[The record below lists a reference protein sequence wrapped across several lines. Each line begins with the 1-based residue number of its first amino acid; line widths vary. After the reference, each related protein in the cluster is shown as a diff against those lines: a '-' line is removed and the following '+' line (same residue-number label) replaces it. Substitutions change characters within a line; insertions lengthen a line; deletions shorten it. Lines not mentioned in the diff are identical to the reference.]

1 MSRRGP
7 IVAAALGVV
16 MVVLLGVGLILPK
29 MGQVKDAKAQ
39 VATTQATT
47 QTLQVQLA
55 SLEALAKQATKIR
68 AQLAKLN
75 QQVPVS
81 ADLPGLI
88 RDLNAAAAKSAVD
101 FISVSPG
108 TPTPSTDP
116 LVSMI
121 PLQVTVNGGFFAAE
135 EFLYQLETLPRTA
148 KVATVAITTVT
159 STDAAAGGS
168 TSTIPRTPPT
178 ISLVIT
184 ATFYT
189 DDLSSGPG
197 SQPGTQKS
205 VPGAAGPTAGPPA
218 SGGSTTS

>member
-29 MGQVKDAKAQ
+29 MGQVKDAKAA
-39 VATTQATT
+39 VATAQGET

-55 SLEALAKQATKIR
+55 SLEALAKQAIKIR

-75 QQVPVS
+75 QQVPLT

-88 RDLNAAAAKSAVD
+88 RDLNAAADKSAVD
-101 FISVSPG
+101 FLSVSPG

-116 LVSMI
+116 QVSMI
-121 PLQVTVNGGFFAAE
+121 PLQVTVNGGFFSAE

-148 KVATVAITTVT
+148 KISTVAITTVT
-159 STDAAAGGS
+159 STDAALGGT
-168 TSTIPRTPPT
+168 TSTIPRTAPT

-184 ATFYT
+184 ATFFT

-197 SQPGTQKS
+197 STPGTQKT
-205 VPGAAGPTAGPPA
+205 VPGAAGAAGPPA

>member
-29 MGQVKDAKAQ
+29 MGQVKSTKAQ
-39 VATTQATT
+39 VATEQAKT

-75 QQVPVS
+75 ERVPVS

-88 RDLNAAAAKSAVD
+88 RDLNAAASKSAVD
-101 FISVSPG
+101 FMSVTPG
-108 TPTPSTDP
+108 VPAPATTPQ
-116 LVSMI
+116 VSMI
-121 PLQVTVNGGFFAAE
+121 PLQVTVTGGFFSAE

-148 KVATVAITTVT
+148 KVSSVAITV
-159 STDAAAGGS
+159 SAPANS
-168 TSTIPRTPPT
+168 TSTTTSPSAPQT

-184 ATFYT
+184 ANFFT

-197 SQPGTQKS
+197 SQPGSQNSTPS
-205 VPGAAGPTAGPPA
+205 AVGTVPDAVPSPSASPA
-218 SGGSTTS
+218 S